1 MSSMSKGISVVPQH
15 WLYAAITAPHDV
27 EFPFCPM
34 RWYFPTSPSS
44 VTPTCGPKRISTLP
58 SSGTW
63 CENAMKPVLPTK
75 GAPPM
80 PPSGK
85 TSPQYSFIRSARSPF
100 SLLISSEQML
110 WP

>member
-1 MSSMSKGISVVPQH
+1 MSKGISVVPQH
-15 WLYAAITAPHDV
+15 CWYAAITAPHDV
-27 EFPFCPM
+27 EFPFWPM
-34 RWYFPTSPSS
+34 RWYLPTSPAS
-44 VTPTCGPKRISTLP
+44 VTPTCGPKRMSTLP

-63 CENAMKPVLPTK
+63 CEKAMKPVLPTK

-100 SLLISSEQML
+100 SLLISSEQID